1 MKIVDVINPD
11 YYYEPIRVEINSKGK
26 IRARKVN
33 HIQPSQVIQLPYPL
47 KIKALTNYRYFQV
60 REQWK
65 ITDFLFSP
73 MVLMMILPLILLVL
87 LPKIL
92 NDPEAKKE
100 MENLQ
105 LPKMGEGLPDVS
117 EMLSKFLGGGSTQA
131 QQRPQQQ
138 AGERVRNKKRNTNN

>member
-1 MKIVDVINPD
+1 
-11 YYYEPIRVEINSKGK
+11 
-26 IRARKVN
+26 
-33 HIQPSQVIQLPYPL
+33 
-47 KIKALTNYRYFQV
+47 
-60 REQWK
+60 
-65 ITDFLFSP
+65 
-73 MVLMMILPLILLVL
+73 MMILPLILLVL

-117 EMLSKFLGGGSTQA
+117 EMLSKFLGGGAQP

-138 AGERVRNKKRNTNN
+138 NAGERVRNKKRNNNN

>member
-1 MKIVDVINPD
+1 MVNAD

-47 KIKALTNYRYFQV
+47 KIKALTNFRYFQT

-65 ITDFLFSP
+65 VTDFMFSP

-105 LPKMGEGLPDVS
+105 LPKMGELPDMS
-117 EMLSKFLGGGSTQA
+117 EMLSKFLGGGSSPPA
-131 QQRPQQQ
+131 NQRPAQP
-138 AGERVRNKKRNTNN
+138 AASSGERVRNKKRNNNN